1 MEAQLALG
9 CVIAVKFVLTG
20 DEADMCKMFRL
31 EENTLT
37 LEERITALEEQVA

>member
-9 CVIAVKFVLTG
+9 CVIAVTFVLTG
-20 DEADMCKMFRL
+20 DEVDMCKLFRL

-37 LEERITALEEQVA
+37 LEDRITAVEEQVA